1 MISIIICLRTPKITS
16 ALEAN
21 IREKIGVPYEI
32 IGIDNTSNQYS
43 IFEAYNEGVAR
54 SSYDILCFM
63 HEDILFHT
71 SDWGQKIAK
80 HLSVPDTGI
89 IGICGGSTLSKVPA
103 SWSLYDQKKYILQSS
118 RSGGKSV
125 LHKTG
130 QKSQSTSTQVVVLDG
145 VFLCANKSLFQ
156 KIRFDEK
163 TFSGFHSY
171 DLDICAQAFVAGYK
185 NYAIN
190 DVLIEHFSNG
200 HHNKQWV
207 INSMKLS
214 DKWNSLL
221 PLTLNPALSE
231 HSDKVEFTY
240 MTGHFAKCL
249 IRAGYDNK
257 KCLQIITNYLNHNP
271 KSRDKVFI
279 RKVYLRVLLVRLSK
293 SPKSFFTPSKRSK

>member
-1 MISIIICLRTPKITS
+1 MISIIICLRTPTITD

-32 IGIDNTSNQYS
+32 IGIDNSSNSYS

-63 HEDILFHT
+63 HEDIIFHT
-71 SDWGQKIAK
+71 SDWGQKIAN
-80 HLSVPDTGI
+80 HLSKPDVGI

-103 SWSLYDQKKYILQSS
+103 SWSLYDQKKFILQSS
-118 RSGGKSV
+118 APGGKSV
-125 LHKTG
+125 FHNTG
-130 QKSQSTSTQVVVLDG
+130 HNKKSTSTPVMVLDG
-145 VFLCANKSLFQ
+145 VFLCANRSLFQ
-156 KIRFDEK
+156 KIKFDDN

-171 DLDICAQAFVAGYK
+171 DLDICAQAYHAGYK

-190 DVLIEHFSNG
+190 DVLIQHFSNG

-214 DKWNSLL
+214 DKWGPFL
-221 PLTLNPALSE
+221 PLSLNPKLSD
-231 HSDKVEFTY
+231 HIDRVEYSY
-240 MTGHFAKCL
+240 MTGHFVKCL

-257 KCLQIITNYLNHNP
+257 KCFQIIANYLNHNP
-271 KSRDKVFI
+271 KSGDKAFI
-279 RKVYLRVLLVRLSK
+279 RNVYLRILLVRLSK
-293 SPKSFFTPSKRSK
+293 SPKSFFVTTHKK